1 MSNDKYTITSEERKR
16 NIDTLTEYYIEYQDE
31 WLPSASAE
39 ESEGQL
45 FKRAKSKREYRGLI
59 QSCMK
64 KIENGSIEFEKLSQI
79 PSPDSF

>member
-1 MSNDKYTITSEERKR
+1 MSNDKYTISSKERKD
-16 NIDTLTEYYIEYQDE
+16 NIDLLTEYYIEYQDE

-39 ESEGQL
+39 DSEAKL
-45 FKRAKSKREYRGLI
+45 FNRAKSKREYRGLI

-64 KIENGSIEFEKLSQI
+64 KIENGSIEFERISQI